1 MGFKKHFDIHLR
13 KGESQKIMRKYPGK
27 VPVIVQRQ
35 EHSEIPN
42 IDKKKYLVRGD
53 LNMSHFIYV
62 VRKRIKLEPSETL
75 FLMVD
80 NRMCPSNAPLS
91 DIYENY
97 KDEDGFLYIVYSAEN
112 TFG

>member
-1 MGFKKHFDIHLR
+1 MGFKKDFEIHVR
-13 KGESQKIMRKYPGK
+13 KCESQKIMTKYPGK
-27 VPVIVQRQ
+27 IPVIVEKQA
-35 EHSEIPN
+35 HSDMPN
-42 IDKKKYLVRGD
+42 IDKKKYLVPGD

-80 NRMCPSNAPLS
+80 NRLCPSNALLS
-91 DIYENY
+91 DIYGNY